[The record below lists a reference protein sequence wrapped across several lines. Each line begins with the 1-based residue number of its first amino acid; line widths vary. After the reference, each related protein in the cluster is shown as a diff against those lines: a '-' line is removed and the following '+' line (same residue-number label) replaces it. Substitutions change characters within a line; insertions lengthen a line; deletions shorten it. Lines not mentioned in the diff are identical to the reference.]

1 MIVLSLC
8 EQEKMFTI
16 SESALPGTFIGT
28 ISSTLLSGRTPN
40 FYIVWPDLS
49 LSGENTILINDITG
63 EITVLGELDYE
74 KKNKYTF
81 LAIPTDGSITTRVII
96 QLLNVN
102 DNSPIFPVDHI
113 TLEISEYARL
123 NSQLALPLAT
133 DADEGIYGVQK
144 YNIIGGNVNNVF
156 KLSQRNLQNVIY
168 VDLTVNGQL
177 DREYR
182 NRYELTIE
190 AEDGGDPPKKGKL
203 DVTIII
209 LDANDNAPIFG
220 KTKYTGTI
228 SSNASVDDVILIVN
242 ANDIDEG
249 ENGRISYK
257 IIENHDRSN
266 KIFKI
271 DEDKGIISV
280 AQTTTFIPG
289 TSYEFHVMAQDHG
302 LPQKLENT
310 VPVKIEV
317 NHDNKAFETTLDIV
331 WLTESG
337 LPKIAEHTTIG
348 YIFGRISVKDM
359 SSSHTLSLS
368 GSESICLRQSDKPSV
383 FLLVVCGILDREI
396 KNSFL
401 LKFIYKNVKTG
412 EIIFDHPIHF
422 TILDENDNPPVFGQK
437 NYIIK
442 LNEETD
448 EIPPILAKDIDEG
461 ENGKIYYSLIG
472 SDYFKINPES
482 GLIQKIKD
490 FDCSVGNEI
499 NFKIKATDNG
509 KTKLSSVA
517 NVIIDISSLNTK
529 SPSFER
535 SLYEVFIKENLKE
548 GSCFIKT
555 HNIGIFDDPNTYS
568 FISFTMKIHY
578 SVS

>member
-1 MIVLSLC
+1 MTVLCLC

-16 SESALPGTFIGT
+16 SESALPGTFIGS
-28 ISSTLLSGRTPN
+28 ISSTLLNGRTPN

-49 LSGENTILINDITG
+49 LSGEDAILINDITG
-63 EITVLGELDYE
+63 EITVLGDLDYE

-81 LAIPTDGSITTRVII
+81 LAIPTDGSITTRIII
-96 QLLNVN
+96 QLINVN
-102 DNSPIFPVDHI
+102 DNFPIFPVDHI

-190 AEDGGDPPKKGKL
+190 AEDGGDPPNKGKL
-203 DVTIII
+203 DVTVII
-209 LDANDNAPIFG
+209 LDANDNPPIFE
-220 KTKYTGTI
+220 KTKYSTTI
-228 SSNASVDDVILIVN
+228 SSNASIDDEVLTVKAI
-242 ANDIDEG
+242 DSDEG
-249 ENGRISYK
+249 ENAKITYK
-257 IIENHDRSN
+257 IIENYDRSN
-266 KIFKI
+266 DLFKI
-271 DEDKGIISV
+271 DKDIGIIRI

-289 TSYEFHVMAQDHG
+289 TIYEFHVLAQDHG
-302 LPQKLENT
+302 LPQKLEST
-310 VPVKIEV
+310 VPVKVEV
-317 NHDNKAFETTLDIV
+317 NHDSKAFETTLDIV
-331 WLTESG
+331 WLTETG
-337 LPKIAEHTTIG
+337 LPKLNENTIIG

-359 SSSHTLSLS
+359 STSHTLSLS
-368 GSESICLRQSDKPSV
+368 GSESICLRQSDKSSV

-396 KNSFL
+396 KSSYL
-401 LKFIYKNVKTG
+401 LKFIYKNIKTG

-422 TILDENDNPPVFGQK
+422 IILDENDNSPSFRQK

-442 LNEETD
+442 LNEEVD

-461 ENGKIYYSLIG
+461 ENGKISYSLIG
-472 SDYFKINPES
+472 SDYFKINPET
-482 GLIQKIKD
+482 GVIQKIKD

-509 KTKLSSVA
+509 KIKLSSYA
-517 NVIIDISSLNTK
+517 NIVVDISALNTK
-529 SPSFER
+529 SPSFDR

-548 GSCFIKT
+548 GSCFTKVLM
-555 HNIGIFDDPNTYS
+555 HN
-568 FISFTMKIHY
+568 K
-578 SVS
+578 

>member
-1 MIVLSLC
+1 
-8 EQEKMFTI
+8 MFTI
-16 SESALPGTFIGT
+16 SESALPGTFIGS
-28 ISSTLLSGRTPN
+28 ISSTLLNGRTPN

-49 LSGENTILINDITG
+49 LSGEDAILINDITG
-63 EITVLGELDYE
+63 EITVLGDLDYE

-81 LAIPTDGSITTRVII
+81 LAIPTDGSITTRIII
-96 QLLNVN
+96 QLINVN
-102 DNSPIFPVDHI
+102 DNFPIFPVDHI

-190 AEDGGDPPKKGKL
+190 AEDGGDPPNKGKL
-203 DVTIII
+203 DVTVII
-209 LDANDNAPIFG
+209 LDANDNPPIFE
-220 KTKYTGTI
+220 KTKYSTTI
-228 SSNASVDDVILIVN
+228 SSNASIDDEVLTVKAI
-242 ANDIDEG
+242 DSDEG
-249 ENGRISYK
+249 ENAKITYK
-257 IIENHDRSN
+257 IIENYDRSN
-266 KIFKI
+266 DLFKI
-271 DEDKGIISV
+271 DKDIGIIRI

-289 TSYEFHVMAQDHG
+289 TIYEFHVLAQDHG
-302 LPQKLENT
+302 LPQKLEST
-310 VPVKIEV
+310 VPVKVEV
-317 NHDNKAFETTLDIV
+317 NHDSKAFETTLDIV
-331 WLTESG
+331 WLTETG
-337 LPKIAEHTTIG
+337 LPKLNENTIIG

-359 SSSHTLSLS
+359 STSHTLSLS
-368 GSESICLRQSDKPSV
+368 GSESICLRQSDKSSV

-396 KNSFL
+396 KSSYL
-401 LKFIYKNVKTG
+401 LKFIYKNIKTG

-422 TILDENDNPPVFGQK
+422 IILDENDNSPSFRQK

-442 LNEETD
+442 LNEEVD

-461 ENGKIYYSLIG
+461 ENGKISYSLIG
-472 SDYFKINPES
+472 SDYFKINPET
-482 GLIQKIKD
+482 GVIQKIKD

-509 KTKLSSVA
+509 KIKLSSYA
-517 NVIIDISSLNTK
+517 NIVVDISALNTK
-529 SPSFER
+529 SPSFDR

-548 GSCFIKT
+548 GSCFTKV
-555 HNIGIFDDPNTYS
+555 S
-568 FISFTMKIHY
+568 FFI
-578 SVS
+578 